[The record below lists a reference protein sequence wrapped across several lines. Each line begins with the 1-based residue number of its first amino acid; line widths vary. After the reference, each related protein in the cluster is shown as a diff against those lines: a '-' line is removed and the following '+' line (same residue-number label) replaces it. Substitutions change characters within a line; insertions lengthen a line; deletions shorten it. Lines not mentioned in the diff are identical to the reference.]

1 MKNLSKRI
9 DSGGGWRDTCL
20 WAFVLS
26 QAREKLVQEDSVV
39 GIEETEV
46 EIMEPEDSDGKEERK
61 KEDSG
66 LSHLGDG
73 MELGAIKM
81 EDKWIPLRH

>member
-1 MKNLSKRI
+1 
-9 DSGGGWRDTCL
+9 
-20 WAFVLS
+20 
-26 QAREKLVQEDSVV
+26 
-39 GIEETEV
+39 
-46 EIMEPEDSDGKEERK
+46 MEPEDSDGKEERK